1 VKTDM
6 DIELP
11 EEIFGVKKWE
21 CTVISNDNKATF
33 IKELK
38 LQIPDGESVP
48 FRAGGYIQI
57 EAPAHTV
64 KYADYDVPE
73 KFTYRDS
80 AAKQSKR
87 TAGSNV
93 FVHLVSKTR

>member
-1 VKTDM
+1 M
-6 DIELP
+6 EIELP

-57 EAPAHTV
+57 EAPAHHV
-64 KYADYDVPE
+64 KYAQKCILIMITE
-73 KFTYRDS
+73 KILGFSWIY
-80 AAKQSKR
+80 
-87 TAGSNV
+87 
-93 FVHLVSKTR
+93 KTL

>member
-1 VKTDM
+1 M
-6 DIELP
+6 
-11 EEIFGVKKWE
+11 KKWD

-57 EAPAHTV
+57 EAPAHHV
-64 KYADYDVPE
+64 QYKNFDIPE
-73 KFTYRDS
+73 EYRGDWDRFKIFELESKVNEPIIRAYPWPTIRKSS
-80 AAKQSKR
+80 AS
-87 TAGSNV
+87 SC
-93 FVHLVSKTR
+93 

>member
-1 VKTDM
+1 M
-6 DIELP
+6 EIEL
-11 EEIFGVKKWE
+11 EESIFGVKKWD

-57 EAPAHTV
+57 EAPVTTLNTLISIFQKSIVATG
-64 KYADYDVPE
+64 
-73 KFTYRDS
+73 TTS
-80 AAKQSKR
+80 
-87 TAGSNV
+87 
-93 FVHLVSKTR
+93 VSSIWSLK